1 MFSVSLKLNFISFD
15 DIKNNF
21 KIYLDDNGDP
31 PTIELGEEGE
41 VEDYIFEK
49 SLDLFRG
56 PTDGLLNTA
65 KLSSI
70 EKEKDTIYIVYNIF
84 CYQPLQ
90 CKIGKFVN
98 FDKNSIDLYRFAS
111 NEGL

>member
-1 MFSVSLKLNFISFD
+1 MFSVNLKLYFVRFD
-15 DIKNNF
+15 DLDSQF
-21 KIYLDDNGDP
+21 KVYLDDKGHP
-31 PTIELGEEGE
+31 PIIEIEEEGE
-41 VEDYIFEK
+41 IEDYIFEK
-49 SLDLFRG
+49 SLDLFYG
-56 PTDGLLNTA
+56 PMDGIIDLA

-70 EKEKDTIYIVYNIF
+70 EKEKDKIYIVYNIF

-98 FDKNSIDLYRFAS
+98 FDKKSIELYRFAS